1 MPTDTVKLAS
11 KGKTRM
17 VAHRGVSGLEQEN
30 TAAAFIAAGNRTHF
44 GVETDIWRTADGNYV
59 CNHDGRTGRI
69 SEVDLVVE
77 ESKFD
82 DLRALTLKDKDG
94 ATDRA
99 ELKICTPYEYAKI
112 CKKYGKHAVPELKSN
127 FTIDEIREIMKIF
140 EDLDYLDNTC
150 FIAFNIANL
159 DLVKQVRPEQECQFL
174 SSSWH
179 DEYPEMLSARGM
191 GLDIHAAQLTEERIK
206 ACHDMGVE
214 VNCWTVDK
222 PEEAEKLIGWEIDY
236 ITSNILE

>member
-1 MPTDTVKLAS
+1 MKDTVKLAD
-11 KGKTRM
+11 KGKTRI

-30 TAAAFIAAGNRTHF
+30 TAAAFIAAGNRTQY
-44 GVETDIWRTADGNYV
+44 GIETDIWRTADGNYV

-69 SEVDLVVE
+69 CEVDLVVE
-77 ESKFD
+77 ESNFD

-127 FTIDEIREIMKIF
+127 FTLEEIREIVKIF

-150 FIAFNIANL
+150 FISFIMKNL
-159 DLVKQVRPEQECQFL
+159 ELVKQVRPEQECQYL
-174 SSSWH
+174 ASEWK
-179 DEYPEMLSARGM
+179 DNLPERLENCGM
-191 GLDIHAAQLTEERIK
+191 GLDIFAPQLDEERSA
-206 ACHDMGVE
+206 ACHEHGVE

-222 PEEAEKLIGWEIDY
+222 PDEAEKLISWGIDY